1 MYRPEDAYNIASALL
16 SFWIDHRSRA
26 ASSPR
31 SSPQHHNPKHTL
43 TVRLAETKDKADS
56 SRCRTSSNS
65 SPPRR
70 THRQDTGTRC
80 PCGTTRARPR
90 PTSRSGTTAVSSS
103 LLSLSLPS
111 LAMYRRIC
119 VVCVYVSSGM
129 TAIWAQRRARAR
141 VRRTG
146 AVSASSCCFRLPG
159 CIGLHCRRPIMQ
171 AYSGVP
177 MHAKDSN
184 AARMSED

>member
-1 MYRPEDAYNIASALL
+1 MPPRTVTDMYRPEDAYNIASALL
-16 SFWIDHRSRA
+16 SFWSDHRSRA

-70 THRQDTGTRC
+70 MRRQDTGTRC

-103 LLSLSLPS
+103 LLSLSS
-111 LAMYRRIC
+111 LSGHVSTNC
-119 VVCVYVSSGM
+119 VVCVDVSSGISGHPGM
-129 TAIWAQRRARAR
+129 K
-141 VRRTG
+141 TG
-146 AVSASSCCFRLPG
+146 LGVLACGELDHLCVAESHLLPA
-159 CIGLHCRRPIMQ
+159 CIGLHSR
-171 AYSGVP
+171 ST
-177 MHAKDSN
+177 
-184 AARMSED
+184 